1 MTPPTIH
8 ATAVVIGEIGL
19 LIRGPSGAGKTSLAF
34 ALVEAARRSGVYAAF
49 IADDRVALSCANGR
63 LVARCPET
71 ILGLAERRGHGI
83 EDVDHVPAAVIRLV
97 ADLVAADAVT
107 RLPEIADRETEIEG
121 VKLRRQA
128 IPARQTDVALPLL
141 GAVLTEMNK
150 I

>member
-1 MTPPTIH
+1 MSPPTIH
-8 ATAVVIGEIGL
+8 ATTVVIGETGL
-19 LIRGPSGAGKTSLAF
+19 LIRGASGAGKTSLAF
-34 ALVEAARRSGVYAAF
+34 ALVEATRRSGVYAAF

-83 EDVDHVPAAVIRLV
+83 EQVDHVQAAVIHLV
-97 ADLVAADAVT
+97 ADLIDAEAVA
-107 RLPEIADRETEIEG
+107 RLPENADRETEIEG

-128 IPARQTDVALPLL
+128 IPTRQTHVSLPLL